1 MSTPVQTPYYRP
13 RRHRSLFGPVV
24 LIALGVLF
32 LLRNFGVISGHAF
45 WFWFSNY
52 WPVLLILLGVIR
64 LAEYMWARQSGGP
77 VPRLGGLAIVFL
89 VFFIIFGLTTTR
101 LTRVDWQSVR
111 DNIGIDDS
119 DAGDFFGGM
128 FGARY
133 DFSDNFSQPVAA
145 TQLRVLA
152 NRGDITITASTDKQV
167 HAIVQKAI
175 RSDSQEHANNLNN
188 STNPKLVEQG
198 SVAILDLSGG
208 DYQHGEFTLD
218 LQVPPAL
225 ALSVTTH
232 HGDVTVSQRDG
243 NVELASD
250 HGDVNLDQ
258 IKGDASMHLRHGSVT
273 AKNISGNVTLDG
285 TVSDTN
291 ISDVAGTVTLSG
303 TYWGDLQLARI
314 AKRVHFTTSRTDLE
328 FAALSGSFDM
338 RPDDLRA
345 NSVTGPF
352 RLETRSKSVHLED
365 VSGEVHIQ
373 DSNASVELQPK
384 SPLAP
389 VDITNRHGDIR
400 LTVPE
405 NAGFQLDAASMGGD
419 INSDFDLKA
428 DNDRRNAT
436 LRGIVGKGGPMITL
450 HTDRGTIE
458 VRKQ

>member
-1 MSTPVQTPYYRP
+1 MSTPAQTPYYRP
-13 RRHRSLFGPVV
+13 RRQRSLFGPIV
-24 LIALGVLF
+24 LMAIGIIF
-32 LLRNFGVISGHAF
+32 LLRNFGMISMPGF
-45 WFWFSNY
+45 WVWFSNY
-52 WPVLLILLGVIR
+52 WPLLLILLGVVR
-64 LAEYMWARQSGGP
+64 LAEYMWARQSGNAP
-77 VPRLGGLAIVFL
+77 PRMSGGAVFLL
-89 VFFIIFGLTTTR
+89 VFFIFCGLFASGVVR
-101 LTRVDWQSVR
+101 IWPNVR

-128 FGARY
+128 FGTRY

-232 HGDVTVSQRDG
+232 HGDITVSQRDG

-273 AKNISGNVTLDG
+273 GKNISGNVTLDG

-328 FAALSGSFDM
+328 FASLSGSFDM
-338 RPDDLRA
+338 QPDDLRA

-373 DSNASVELQPK
+373 DSNASVELRPK

-400 LTVPE
+400 LEVPA

>member
-1 MSTPVQTPYYRP
+1 MSTPVQTPYYRA

-32 LLRNFGVISGHAF
+32 LLRNFGIISTHAF

-77 VPRLGGLAIVFL
+77 TPRLGGLAILFL

-101 LTRVDWQSVR
+101 VARVDWQGVR
-111 DNIGIDDS
+111 DNFGIDDS

-128 FGARY
+128 FGSRY

-145 TQLRVLA
+145 SQLRIVG

-167 HAIVQKAI
+167 HAIVQKAL

-198 SVAILDLSGG
+198 SIAILDLSGG
-208 DYQHGEFTLD
+208 DYQHGEFDID

-225 ALSVTTH
+225 AVSVTTH
-232 HGDVTVSQRDG
+232 HGDITVSQRDG

-258 IKGDASMHLRHGSVT
+258 IKGDAAIHLRHGSVT
-273 AKNISGNVTLDG
+273 GKNITGNVTLDG

-291 ISDVAGTVTLSG
+291 ISDVGGTVTLTG

-328 FAALSGSFDM
+328 FAALNGSFDM
-338 RPDDLRA
+338 QPDEMRA
-345 NSVTGPF
+345 DTITGPF

-373 DSNASVELQPK
+373 DSNAAVELRPK

-389 VDITNRHGDIR
+389 VDVTNRHGDIR
-400 LTVPE
+400 LTVPD
-405 NAGFQLDAASMGGD
+405 NAGFQLDAASIGGD
-419 INSDFDLKA
+419 IHTDFDLKA

-436 LRGIVGKGGPMITL
+436 LRGTVGKGGPMITL
-450 HTDRGTIE
+450 HSDRGTIE